1 MMVRVETFY
10 PLKIKKSV
18 TTKSKVIEDVKDKR
32 MRCYGS
38 TVEECSAEYIKR
50 SMRIRE

>member
-10 PLKIKKSV
+10 PNKIKKTV
-18 TTKSKVIEDVKDKR
+18 TIKSKVIGDVKDKP

-38 TVEECSAEYIKR
+38 DVEECSAEYIKR
-50 SMRIRE
+50 GMGL